1 MALCYIELKI
11 DLPFVQNLKEKR
23 SVLKS
28 IIAKTS
34 KKFNVSIAEVD
45 FNDYWKTAK
54 LGIAIVAQNGKI
66 FDPMID
72 TMIHFLELSYPDI
85 LISIT
90 NKENL

>member
-11 DLPFVQNLKEKR
+11 DLPLVQNLKEKR

-28 IIAKTS
+28 IISKLS
-34 KKFNVSIAEVD
+34 KKYNVSIAEVD
-45 FNDYWKTAK
+45 FNDFWKTAK

-66 FDPMID
+66 FDPMIEN
-72 TMIHFLELSYPDI
+72 MIDFLELSYPDI
-85 LISIT
+85 RISIT